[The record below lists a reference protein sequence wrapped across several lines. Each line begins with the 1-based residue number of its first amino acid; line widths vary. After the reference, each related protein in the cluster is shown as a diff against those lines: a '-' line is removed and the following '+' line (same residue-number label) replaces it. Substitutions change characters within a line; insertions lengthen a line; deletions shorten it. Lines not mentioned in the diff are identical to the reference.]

1 MPCEKAL
8 RHAIQKIKELDMDMI
23 TPQHGSIL
31 NRKRDIRFVADTLE
45 SFNGVGID
53 AIVQE

>member
-1 MPCEKAL
+1 
-8 RHAIQKIKELDMDMI
+8 MDMI

>member
-1 MPCEKAL
+1 MPCKKAL
-8 RHAIQKIKELDMDMI
+8 RHAIHQIKALDADVI
-23 TPQHGSIL
+23 APQHGSVL

-45 SFNGVGID
+45 TLNGVGID